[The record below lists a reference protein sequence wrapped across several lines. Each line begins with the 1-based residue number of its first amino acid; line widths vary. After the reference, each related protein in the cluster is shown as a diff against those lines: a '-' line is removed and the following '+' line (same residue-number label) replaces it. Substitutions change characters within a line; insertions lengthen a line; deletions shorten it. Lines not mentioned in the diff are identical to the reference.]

1 MEGTN
6 EEKPMEG
13 VEASQ
18 PEVSAGKFQYL
29 IQNNSHYQFYRAISR
44 T

>member
-18 PEVSAGKFQYL
+18 PEVSAGKFHF
-29 IQNNSHYQFYRAISR
+29 INSH
-44 T
+44 